1 MMHSSKPTPTMASGA
16 RCLGGGRRKW
26 WVRGSSKERLTG
38 HESQRV
44 RERQEDAR
52 GEEPA
57 QIGHEAT
64 FGWATPAAAGTDA
77 PGATMPPGRRSAG
90 EVRMP
95 SKELRLSKIEDFK
108 RQVSEQSSESLQGDF
123 NRQISRQ
130 SSSNSNGP
138 DTSKSKPVAARPGSR
153 PRRNGTTWAGRRSS
167 TYGVVSL

>member
-1 MMHSSKPTPTMASGA
+1 MHSSKPTPTMASGA

-44 RERQEDAR
+44 REPQEDAR

-57 QIGHEAT
+57 QIGCVAT
-64 FGWATPAAAGTDA
+64 FDWVTSAAAGTDA
-77 PGATMPPGRRSAG
+77 PSATMPPRRRSAG

-108 RQVSEQSSESLQGDF
+108 RQVSEQSLDSLQGDF
-123 NRQISRQ
+123 KRQISRQ

-138 DTSKSKPVAARPGSR
+138 ETSKNKLVAARPKSR
-153 PRRNGTTWAGRRSS
+153 PSRNIARQRSS
-167 TYGVVSL
+167 TFGVVSL